1 MSTTVYFEGAE
12 VAQNNDSFQRL
23 VSTGKKKK
31 AIKERNIEDLSA
43 SEA

>member
-23 VSTGKKKK
+23 VSTGKKK